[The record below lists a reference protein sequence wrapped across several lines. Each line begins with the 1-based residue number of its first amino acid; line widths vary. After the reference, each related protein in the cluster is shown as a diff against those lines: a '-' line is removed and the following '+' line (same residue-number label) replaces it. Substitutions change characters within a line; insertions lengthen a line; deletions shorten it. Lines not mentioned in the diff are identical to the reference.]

1 MSKKIKMPELGQK
14 VSLERPVKPTNLKRD
29 AVHLFNIGHN
39 RKDVAE
45 LLNIPQYKIDYYY
58 YQVFKK
64 GKGKDVVEP
73 KNSCKLCK
81 KPTEHTFC
89 SKKCY
94 QVYNSEP
101 QDKPKGKVGRPKKVV
116 ESPTVPPAPPKR
128 KKGRPKKVQF
138 VPLTLEEHFFGIKSK
153 KKPNKKLA
161 EKTQAML
168 DRKNKKRKSD
178 DRKEFIELHDYNPL
192 DDTKELLIDDS
203 SNPFDNEKP
212 LDAYTKKT
220 VIVAEKDEIALEF
233 LNSQVISLKKQ
244 NQKLLEINNKHV
256 LELSKLRVEKNNNL
270 EGELNEELVSL
281 RNQHANQTFTINQ
294 LQGVIATLTQ
304 EIKGLKEQD
313 ITSDEVSKKEFE
325 KSIANK
331 FLNFF
336 IAFILGLIAA
346 ILFVFALA

>member
-81 KPTEHTFC
+81 NPTEHTFC

-128 KKGRPKKVQF
+128 KRGRPKKVQF

-161 EKTQAML
+161 KT
-168 DRKNKKRKSD
+168 KSD

-192 DDTKELLIDDS
+192 DDAKELLIDDS
-203 SNPFDNEKP
+203 SNPFDNDKP

-220 VIVAEKDEIALEF
+220 VIVGDEKDEIALEF

-256 LELSKLRVEKNNNL
+256 LELSKLRVQKNNNL
-270 EGELNEELVSL
+270 EGELYEELVSL

-304 EIKGLKEQD
+304 EIKNLKEQD

-325 KSIANK
+325 KSIGK
-331 FLNFF
+331 KVLNFF
-336 IAFILGLIAA
+336 IAFMLGLIAA
-346 ILFVFALA
+346 ILFMIALA